1 MAEISAKQVM
11 ELRGKTG
18 LGMMDCKKALQE
30 TGGDLEEAVDYL
42 RKQGM
47 AAVQKRSGKEATE
60 GLIASYIHPGDR
72 LGVLVEVNCETDFV
86 ARTDDFRNFAKDI
99 AMHIAASRPL
109 AVERDDLDADAIER
123 ERVIY
128 LEQAKNEGKPENIA
142 EKIVV
147 GRLEK
152 YYQDICLLEQPFV
165 KNPDQTVSD
174 LVIDMTAKVG
184 EKITVRRFSCFRLGE
199 ED

>member
-47 AAVQKRSGKEATE
+47 AAVQKRSGKEASE
-60 GLIASYIHPGDR
+60 GLISSYIHPGDR

-109 AVERDDLDADAIER
+109 AVERDDLDSEAVER
-123 ERVIY
+123 ERGIY
-128 LEQAKNEGKPENIA
+128 LEQAKNEGKPEHIA
-142 EKIVV
+142 EKIVI
-147 GRLEK
+147 GRLVK
-152 YYQDICLLEQPFV
+152 YYQDVCLMEQPFV

-174 LVIDMTAKVG
+174 LVTDMTAKVG
-184 EKITVRRFSCFRLGE
+184 ERISVRRFSCFRLGE
-199 ED
+199 DD